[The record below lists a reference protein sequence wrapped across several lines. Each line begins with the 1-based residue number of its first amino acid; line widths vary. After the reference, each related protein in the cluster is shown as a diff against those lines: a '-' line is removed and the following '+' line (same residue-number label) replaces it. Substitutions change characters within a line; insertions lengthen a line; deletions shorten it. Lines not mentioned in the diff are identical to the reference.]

1 MTNFIL
7 INIYFYIFQVHALL
21 CVSSP
26 YELDLI
32 SFNLPIMK
40 QIGDKVHIQ
49 CTSLRPYETF
59 YQDLKKLS
67 SS

>member
-1 MTNFIL
+1 MQTKNL
-7 INIYFYIFQVHALL
+7 YIFQVHALL

-49 CTSLRPYETF
+49 CTSLRPYEAF